1 MDILGAIILVFAL
14 SAYYNVMETAYTTFD
29 AIIVGSWKK
38 SASFGARIAEFFSSH
53 PERFLYTTLVSNNA
67 LQVAFSS
74 LVVLWA
80 EEKGIAELWV
90 IVLTPVT
97 VLIAGEIVP
106 KTFALAFA
114 NPIVRFLSLPLW
126 ISYWLVAPIR
136 WFLAPFSLLAGGRQQ
151 SKENL
156 KRSEDI
162 LFRRELDGILSRA
175 HREGTVTEKE
185 SEILERYLRAREIR
199 ARDIMTP
206 RPLLVALPKNATVT
220 EALEAIQAS
229 RHSFIPV
236 YDEDLDRIVG
246 VLRSRD
252 LLRPCEDIA
261 RIIRPVEFVPESK
274 PVIELLQQFKAE
286 RIPAA
291 IVVDEHGGT
300 DGIVTLKDIF
310 RELVGPIR
318 DSSEHSRGSVVKRLA
333 EGRYLISGLA
343 DLSDIAEE
351 TGWEPPSG
359 DYATLSGLIS
369 DHLGRIAK
377 SGEEFEI
384 DDVTIRIVS
393 ASARKV
399 ESCLVKL
406 PKIGAGHEW

>member
-1 MDILGAIILVFAL
+1 
-14 SAYYNVMETAYTTFD
+14 METAYTTFD

-38 SASFGARIAEFFSSH
+38 TRSLGARIADFFSSH

-80 EEKGIAELWV
+80 DAQQIPEIW
-90 IVLTPVT
+90 IVTLTPLT
-97 VLIAGEIVP
+97 VLVAGEIVP

-114 NPIVRFLSLPLW
+114 NPIVRFLSFPLW
-126 ISYWLVAPIR
+126 ISYWLVAPVR
-136 WFLAPFSLLAGGRQQ
+136 WFLRRRNQDTA
-151 SKENL
+151 

-162 LFRRELDGILSRA
+162 LFRRELDAILSRA

-185 SEILERYLRAREIR
+185 SEILDRYLRAREIR

-206 RPLLVALPKNATVT
+206 RPLLVGLPNTASVD
-220 EALEAIQAS
+220 EALAVIRTS
-229 RHSFIPV
+229 RYSVIPV
-236 YDEDLDRIVG
+236 YEQDLDRIIG
-246 VLRSRD
+246 ILHSRD
-252 LLRPCEDIA
+252 LLRPCNSIPEIT
-261 RIIRPVEFVPESK
+261 RRVEYVPESK
-274 PVIELLQQFKAE
+274 PVIELLQQFRE
-286 RIPAA
+286 MRIHAA

-318 DSSEHSRGSVVKRLA
+318 DSSEHPRGSVIKRLT
-333 EGRYLISGLA
+333 EGRFLVSGLA

-351 TGWEPPSG
+351 TGWEPPTG
-359 DYATLSGLIS
+359 DYATLSGLLAE
-369 DHLGRIAK
+369 HLGRIAK
-377 SGEEFEI
+377 SGEEFVIEGI
-384 DDVTIRIVS
+384 TIRVVS
-393 ASARKV
+393 ASARRV

-406 PKIGAGHEW
+406 PRVSEGQEW